1 MSLVPIPEQVTSNL
15 EHQVMCQVEETALTR
30 MASAMSFLGAAF
42 TAQLLLVSL
51 LRQPLV
57 IAADDHMGQVTIHA
71 RLIDWECWNRMRRG
85 EATVDG
91 SDIMLSPQDHKA
103 GCLQVAVC
111 KALSSWVFGGMGRL
125 EMLASYPQQ
134 SQCGYLLELLFSL
147 KAWAAQVG
155 PPGKEQE

>member
-1 MSLVPIPEQVTSNL
+1 MSPFPIPEQANL
-15 EHQVMCQVEETALTR
+15 EHQVMCQVEATALTR
-30 MASAMSFLGAAF
+30 MASAMSFLGTAF
-42 TAQLLLVSL
+42 TAQLLLVSM

-57 IAADDHMGQVTIHA
+57 AAADDHMGQVTIHA

-111 KALSSWVFGGMGRL
+111 KALSTCAFRGMRGSGMLVSSSPQSRFG
-125 EMLASYPQQ
+125 Y
-134 SQCGYLLELLFSL
+134 F
-147 KAWAAQVG
+147 VG
-155 PPGKEQE
+155 SVVLSKLGS